1 MRSSNL
7 ITVMVLMVILG
18 GFGFLLYQN
27 AQPAQ
32 SLRVVVPTEIPSTSA
47 ANPLRDIFSANFGS
61 DTTAMPTIAIPTQ
74 PFAAPTLAPASGP
87 TSTLIPAAA
96 LGEDVLFTVAPV
108 SVGITPT
115 PLLPTITPAG
125 DDDSPPVQVVASG
138 PTQVWQPPAYSPPLN
153 LDPQGRDHYYFTRP
167 IDSNATNFGIFYYPF
182 GSDGLELDNPSR
194 IHHGIDMPNDIG
206 TTVRAAGSGTVIFAS
221 TDDDPY
227 FQGSPSYGNVVVIE
241 HDFGWNG
248 QQLWTLYAHLQSVL
262 VQQGQI
268 VQDGDPIALNGD
280 SGRVSGPH
288 LHFEVR
294 MGPPGRDLRYGDSYN
309 PALWMVP
316 YVGRGTIAGRLVDAR
331 DNLIVNQTITL
342 RSYNTG
348 LAVSSTET
356 YTYLD
361 NVNDVNE
368 DPIWQENFVFGDVQA
383 GLYEVVT
390 QYDGQRVSEIVEVF
404 AGRTTTVELKPKIAA
419 TARPG

>member
-1 MRSSNL
+1 
-7 ITVMVLMVILG
+7 
-18 GFGFLLYQN
+18 
-27 AQPAQ
+27 
-32 SLRVVVPTEIPSTSA
+32 
-47 ANPLRDIFSANFGS
+47 
-61 DTTAMPTIAIPTQ
+61 
-74 PFAAPTLAPASGP
+74 
-87 TSTLIPAAA
+87 
-96 LGEDVLFTVAPV
+96 
-108 SVGITPT
+108 
-115 PLLPTITPAG
+115 
-125 DDDSPPVQVVASG
+125 
-138 PTQVWQPPAYSPPLN
+138 
-153 LDPQGRDHYYFTRP
+153 
-167 IDSNATNFGIFYYPF
+167 
-182 GSDGLELDNPSR
+182 
-194 IHHGIDMPNDIG
+194 
-206 TTVRAAGSGTVIFAS
+206 
-221 TDDDPY
+221 
-227 FQGSPSYGNVVVIE
+227 
-241 HDFGWNG
+241 
-248 QQLWTLYAHLQSVL
+248 
-262 VQQGQI
+262 
-268 VQDGDPIALNGD
+268 
-280 SGRVSGPH
+280 
-288 LHFEVR
+288 

-309 PALWMVP
+309 PVLWMVP